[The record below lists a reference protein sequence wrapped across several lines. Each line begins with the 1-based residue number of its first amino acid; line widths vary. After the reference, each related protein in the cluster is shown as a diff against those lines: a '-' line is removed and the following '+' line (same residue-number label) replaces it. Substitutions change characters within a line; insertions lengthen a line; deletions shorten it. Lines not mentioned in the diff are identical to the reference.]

1 MIRFRKAKASILDR
15 GSSKFQKEAFHLYE
29 TRKQYTTP
37 ILVIVE
43 SPWGPWRA
51 LKEPLGGFYENL
63 VSSRGPWEL
72 QNWGFVDAK
81 CDFANSEQLFTMWKM
96 AFRIYETSILEILI
110 ESKKLLKPTKISKID
125 VS

>member
-1 MIRFRKAKASILDR
+1 MVPFRDVKANILDK
-15 GSSKFQKEAFHLYE
+15 GGSKFQKEAFRIYE
-29 TRKQYTTP
+29 TLKQYTTP
-37 ILVIVE
+37 ILVIFE
-43 SPWGPWRA
+43 SPWGPWGA
-51 LKEPLGGFYENL
+51 LKGPLGGFYENL
-63 VSSRGPWEL
+63 VPSRGPWEL

-110 ESKKLLKPTKISKID
+110 ESKGLLKPPTISKID